1 MCGQAGQTEKER
13 ARVDRVLFCF
23 PLPQTGQL
31 PFEAGRLWR
40 GLVHHRDGYGLAPR
54 SPAFCLFIKIRGI
67 NFRFLGVMVKP
78 TSLSWSVFLGGS
90 IIRIDGAGADL

>member
-1 MCGQAGQTEKER
+1 MSTEFGVFLLSPDR
-13 ARVDRVLFCF
+13 AAS
-23 PLPQTGQL
+23 PSK
-31 PFEAGRLWR
+31 AGRLWR

-78 TSLSWSVFLGGS
+78 ASMSWSLFLGGS
-90 IIRIDGAGADL
+90 IIRIDGAEADL